1 MEKDSRGEG
10 GEGLQE
16 AGGVDSCLRALD
28 WEFGE
33 VAGTGDGVVLERAL
47 SVETGDRTSPAA
59 G

>member
-33 VAGTGDGVVLERAL
+33 VAGTGDGITRI
-47 SVETGDRTSPAA
+47 AA
-59 G
+59 IRPYLR